1 MFEIKS
7 ESCFGF
13 AYKDGTFLFIDNE
26 KVITVLQRAKESR
39 KLIEKEELNLKEKD
53 SPNFLLDANCQSII
67 NEKYLIQKTKIF
79 YLFGNKPLQT
89 GLLDM
94 EELAEPR
101 YEEDD
106 DEQEKS
112 DNN

>member
-1 MFEIKS
+1 M
-7 ESCFGF
+7 
-13 AYKDGTFLFIDNE
+13 
-26 KVITVLQRAKESR
+26 
-39 KLIEKEELNLKEKD
+39 ELNLKEKD
-53 SPNFLLDANCQSII
+53 SPNFLMDQTSECII

-101 YEEDD
+101 FEEDD
-106 DEQEKS
+106 TD
-112 DNN
+112 